1 MMGSEDRYKGSSDS
15 NESAC
20 NAGDPGSIPESGR
33 SSGKGNGYPLQYSC
47 LENAMD
53 RGALWAM
60 WGGKESDTTKKLT
73 LSLSKRIYID
83 QTSLLWRLISDTTF

>member
-20 NAGDPGSIPESGR
+20 NVGDPGSIPESGR

-47 LENAMD
+47 LENAMHRGTWQAQSMGSQSWTKHFHFFKEKIKGNRD
-53 RGALWAM
+53 R
-60 WGGKESDTTKKLT
+60 SPVKKH
-73 LSLSKRIYID
+73 SGSK
-83 QTSLLWRLISDTTF
+83 